1 MKTSL
6 KIGIGIIAVVIGGS
20 GWVLTQKLLSKQE
33 GLSTADTSITPITG
47 DPVVTALTKGPDVI
61 TSMTFDCSPR
71 NEHEGYRTDRTLVI
85 DPTDPNIMYINVE
98 WKGVFKSVDGG
109 QTWTQKVKGIK
120 VYANK
125 DDTTKGCYSEYP
137 VIKMDP
143 NDHLHLVLGASGGG
157 GGNLSLTE
165 PNSQT
170 GGAYQSFDGG
180 ETWKMMITSKMNFYL
195 NDVAFDSKNPAT
207 IYYGTSSNPG
217 SWQEADQ
224 SKVYVK
230 DGLVYKTRDNGK
242 TWTELPTGIGQN
254 TAATRIM
261 VNPKNPE
268 ELIVPT
274 YSAKRLSADGTG
286 TGVSTGKDFS
296 IPQMGILHSLDGG
309 TTWTKLTDIPGNPSL
324 VYGAF
329 APTDFTHLYFRVDGQ
344 DADTIAGYVTFDGGK
359 TWKKTKYLDLV
370 SYDPNDPTAQH
381 MIGYTIVVVGPG
393 SQSLHM
399 WESKDGGLTWSKLG
413 TLPSEI
419 TDVTNTPYRPT
430 QIEWHPTDKN
440 TFYMTG
446 GGGHIW
452 KTTDLAKTWT
462 TLLSVDKLPK

>member
-1 MKTSL
+1 MQTSF
-6 KIGIGIIAVVIGGS
+6 KIGIGVIIAAAIGGTA
-20 GWVLTQKLLSKQE
+20 WVLTKKQE
-33 GLSTADTSITPITG
+33 PQPTSTSVAMTETEGTG
-47 DPVVTALTKGPDVI
+47 DKVVDRLIAGPDVI
-61 TSMTFDCSPR
+61 TSLTFDCTPR
-71 NEHEGYRTDRTLVI
+71 NEHERYRTDRTLVV

-98 WKGVFKSVDGG
+98 WKGVYKTTDGG
-109 QTWTQKVKGIK
+109 QTWAQKVKGIK

-157 GGNLSLTE
+157 GGNLSLKE

-180 ETWKMMITSKMNFYL
+180 ETWKMMINSKMNFYL

-207 IYYGTSSNPG
+207 IYYGTSSNPA
-217 SWQEADQ
+217 SWQGSDQ
-224 SKVYVK
+224 NKIYVK
-230 DGLVYKTRDNGK
+230 DGLVYKTTNNGK

-254 TAATRIM
+254 SAATFVM

-268 ELIVPT
+268 ELVVPT

-296 IPQMGILHSLDGG
+296 VAQMGILHSLDGG
-309 TTWTKLTDIPGNPSL
+309 NTWSKLTDIPGNPSL

-329 APTDFTHLYFRVDGQ
+329 ASTDFTHMFFRVDGQ
-344 DADTIAGYVTFDGGK
+344 TADTIAGYVTSDGGT

-370 SYDPNDPTAQH
+370 SYDPHDPTAMH
-381 MIGYTIVVVGPG
+381 MVGYTTVVVGPG
-393 SQSLHM
+393 SQALHM
-399 WESKDGGLTWSKLG
+399 WESKDGGVTWSKLG
-413 TLPSEI
+413 TLPKEI
-419 TDVTNTPYRPT
+419 TDATNTPYRPT

-452 KTTDLAKTWT
+452 KTTDLARTWS
-462 TLLSVDKLPK
+462 TLLSVEKLPK